1 MNITT
6 IALGILGLVLV
17 SAIVL
22 SATALASVVILGA
35 PHWNWVL
42 PVAGFWLLILA
53 GIIATLR
60 RSRVKRRRQW

>member
-6 IALGILGLVLV
+6 IALVILGLVLV

-42 PVAGFWLLILA
+42 PLAGFWLLA
-53 GIIATLR
+53 GIIATMR
-60 RSRVKRRRQW
+60 RSGVKRRGR

>member
-6 IALGILGLVLV
+6 IALVILGLALV

-22 SATALASVVILGA
+22 LATALASVVILGT

-42 PVAGFWLLILA
+42 PVAGFWLLILGGGLA
-53 GIIATLR
+53 ATMHR
-60 RSRVKRRRQW
+60 GDVKRRGR